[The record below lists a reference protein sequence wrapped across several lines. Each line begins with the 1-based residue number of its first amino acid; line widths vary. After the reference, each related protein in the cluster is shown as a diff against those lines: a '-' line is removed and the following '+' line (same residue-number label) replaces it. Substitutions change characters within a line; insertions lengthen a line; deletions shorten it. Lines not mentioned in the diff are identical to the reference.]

1 MSDLVQGEGL
11 VGLTEIE
18 AAARRLAGV
27 SVSTPL
33 LPADALSDATG
44 AQVRLKCENLQR
56 AGSFKIRGAHNFVSQ
71 LSDDQVSSGLITYSS
86 GNHAQAVAL
95 AGKLRGVQVVVVMPT
110 TAPKVKRDGVE
121 RLGAEIEYE
130 GTTSVE
136 RMARAEE
143 IAEQRGLVIVPP
155 FDHRHIIAGQGT
167 VGLEIA
173 REWPDVDLVL
183 APIGGGGLASGIAAA
198 VKRLLPSA
206 QIIGVEPKGAASMRK
221 ALDEGHPA
229 ILDDIDTIADG
240 LAPVIAGELT
250 YGLERLAMY
259 IQGVDSVYDLDFN
272 GHGVTY
278 GDVFLEN
285 EKQMSAWNFEHAD
298 TEALFDL
305 FRKATAESENCLNAK
320 LSIPAYEQAVK
331 ASHVFNLL
339 QARGVISV
347 AERAAYMGR
356 VRDLAKGACE
366 AHIERH
372 TPDWT
377 ARYPDWSVA

>member
-18 AAARRLAGV
+18 AAARRVAGV

-56 AGSFKIRGAHNFVSQ
+56 TGSFKIRGAHNFVSQ

-155 FDHRHIIAGQGT
+155 FDHRHIIAG
-167 VGLEIA
+167 
-173 REWPDVDLVL
+173 
-183 APIGGGGLASGIAAA
+183 
-198 VKRLLPSA
+198 
-206 QIIGVEPKGAASMRK
+206 
-221 ALDEGHPA
+221 
-229 ILDDIDTIADG
+229 
-240 LAPVIAGELT
+240 
-250 YGLERLAMY
+250 
-259 IQGVDSVYDLDFN
+259 
-272 GHGVTY
+272 
-278 GDVFLEN
+278 
-285 EKQMSAWNFEHAD
+285 
-298 TEALFDL
+298 
-305 FRKATAESENCLNAK
+305 
-320 LSIPAYEQAVK
+320 
-331 ASHVFNLL
+331 
-339 QARGVISV
+339 
-347 AERAAYMGR
+347 
-356 VRDLAKGACE
+356 
-366 AHIERH
+366 
-372 TPDWT
+372 
-377 ARYPDWSVA
+377 

>member
-56 AGSFKIRGAHNFVSQ
+56 TGSFKIRGAHNFVSQ

-250 YGLERLAMY
+250 Y
-259 IQGVDSVYDLDFN
+259 
-272 GHGVTY
+272 
-278 GDVFLEN
+278 
-285 EKQMSAWNFEHAD
+285 EHARELMED
-298 TEALFDL
+298 VVTVDDDAIREATSWLVSRGKL
-305 FRKATAESENCLNAK
+305 VVEYSAALLSKAVDVEGR
-320 LSIPAYEQAVK
+320 AV
-331 ASHVFNLL
+331 AVVVSGGNLEPSL
-339 QARGVISV
+339 
-347 AERAAYMGR
+347 
-356 VRDLAKGACE
+356 LAGLA
-366 AHIERH
+366 
-372 TPDWT
+372 
-377 ARYPDWSVA
+377 

>member
-1 MSDLVQGEGL
+1 MQGEGL

-27 SVSTPL
+27 AVLTPL

-44 AQVRLKCENLQR
+44 AHVRLKCENLQR

-143 IAEQRGLVIVPP
+143 IAEERGLVIVPP

-183 APIGGGGLASGIAAA
+183 APIGGGGLASGIAAS
-198 VKRLLPSA
+198 VKRLLPGA
-206 QIIGVEPKGAASMRK
+206 QVIGVEPKGAASMRK

-229 ILDDIDTIADG
+229 ILEEIDTIADG

-250 YGLERLAMY
+250 Y
-259 IQGVDSVYDLDFN
+259 
-272 GHGVTY
+272 
-278 GDVFLEN
+278 
-285 EKQMSAWNFEHAD
+285 EHAR
-298 TEALFDL
+298 DL
-305 FRKATAESENCLNAK
+305 MDDVVTVDDDAIREATAWLVSRRK
-320 LSIPAYEQAVK
+320 LVVEYSGAATTAALLSKAVDVEGR
-331 ASHVFNLL
+331 AVAVVVSGGNLDPSL
-339 QARGVISV
+339 
-347 AERAAYMGR
+347 
-356 VRDLAKGACE
+356 LAGLA
-366 AHIERH
+366 
-372 TPDWT
+372 
-377 ARYPDWSVA
+377 

>member
-11 VGLTEIE
+11 VGLTEIA

-56 AGSFKIRGAHNFVSQ
+56 TGSFKIRGAHNFVSQ

-250 YGLERLAMY
+250 Y
-259 IQGVDSVYDLDFN
+259 
-272 GHGVTY
+272 
-278 GDVFLEN
+278 
-285 EKQMSAWNFEHAD
+285 EHARELMED
-298 TEALFDL
+298 VVTVDDDAIREATSWLVSRGKL
-305 FRKATAESENCLNAK
+305 VVEYSGAAATAAL
-320 LSIPAYEQAVK
+320 LSKAVDVEGR
-331 ASHVFNLL
+331 AVAVVVSGGNLEPSL
-339 QARGVISV
+339 
-347 AERAAYMGR
+347 
-356 VRDLAKGACE
+356 LAGLA
-366 AHIERH
+366 
-372 TPDWT
+372 
-377 ARYPDWSVA
+377 